1 MYGFIFKIKEL
12 LSMKIS
18 TKGRYAL
25 RMLLDLAVNGS
36 EGYTALRD
44 VAERQNISKK
54 YLEQIVPVLHKA
66 EILVTTRGFQGG
78 YKLAKEPERITV
90 GEVLRLTEGNLAPV
104 VCLETEHNTCKRAGE
119 CVTLHIWEGLQTVIS
134 DYLNSITLR
143 DMMDKCKA
151 GSNDKI
157 I

>member
-1 MYGFIFKIKEL
+1 
-12 LSMKIS
+12 MKIS

-25 RMLLDLAVNGS
+25 RMLLDLAVNGN

-78 YKLAKEPERITV
+78 YKLAKEPEKITV
-90 GEVLRLTEGNLAPV
+90 GEILRLTEGNLAPV

-143 DMMDKCKA
+143 DMMDKCQPCE
-151 GSNDKI
+151 GNKI
-157 I
+157 V